1 MNGQSVNF
9 DTAGWVVKTKYL
21 SSRVPG
27 EHVAPGDQG
36 LVLAAAPRTGRLRRL
51 RPFGNGP
58 RHCERPVSHCA
69 PQSFS
74 PGRP

>member
-1 MNGQSVNF
+1 MNKQSVNF

-21 SSRVPG
+21 SSRVS
-27 EHVAPGDQG
+27 AAADDQG

-58 RHCERPVSHCA
+58 RQCERPVSHCA